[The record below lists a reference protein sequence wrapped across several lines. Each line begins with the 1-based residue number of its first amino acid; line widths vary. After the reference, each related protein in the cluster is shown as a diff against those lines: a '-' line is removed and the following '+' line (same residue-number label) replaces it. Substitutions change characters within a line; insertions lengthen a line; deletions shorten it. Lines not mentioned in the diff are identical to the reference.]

1 MLEKFQRKNVISL
14 YRVEKLVD
22 RKLAVYPKKTDL
34 LTVRTK
40 CTFDAL
46 SDIDVLMSD
55 VFTMKRNISV
65 DIKLLKDIV

>member
-1 MLEKFQRKNVISL
+1 MKNVISL

-22 RKLAVYPKKTDL
+22 SKLAVYPKKTDL
-34 LTVRTK
+34 LTLRTK
-40 CTFDAL
+40 CTFNAL

-65 DIKLLKDIV
+65 DIKQLKDIV

>member
-1 MLEKFQRKNVISL
+1 MKNVISL

-22 RKLAVYPKKTDL
+22 SKLAVYPKKTDL
-34 LTVRTK
+34 LTLRTK

-55 VFTMKRNISV
+55 VFTMKKNISV
-65 DIKLLKDIV
+65 DIKQLKDIV

>member
-1 MLEKFQRKNVISL
+1 MKNVISL

-22 RKLAVYPKKTDL
+22 SKLAVYPKKTDL
-34 LTVRTK
+34 LTLRTK

-65 DIKLLKDIV
+65 DIKQLKDIV

>member
-1 MLEKFQRKNVISL
+1 MLEKFQMKNVISL

-22 RKLAVYPKKTDL
+22 SKLAVYPKKTDL
-34 LTVRTK
+34 LTLRTK

-65 DIKLLKDIV
+65 DIKQLKDIV